1 VDKEITYSKFFLV
14 IYNKN
19 DNLITVTV
27 FEFTLPLR
35 QHHKFESNQGKL
47 IQFSDLLHFAARHSI
62 FIMKLCVCVCGVCVY
77 VCVWCVCVFLSLCDS
92 SPHIYPQ
99 FKSVPT
105 MENVVDFGTEHYSYL
120 LSNYTTQFV

>member
-1 VDKEITYSKFFLV
+1 VDKEVTYSKFFLV

-62 FIMKLCVCVCGVCVY
+62 FIMKLCVCVCVCVCVVCVY
-77 VCVWCVCVFLSLCDS
+77 VCVCVWCVCVCVCV
-92 SPHIYPQ
+92 PQ
-99 FKSVPT
+99 SV
-105 MENVVDFGTEHYSYL
+105 
-120 LSNYTTQFV
+120 